1 MPSEGPVLYL
11 AGHLDRREHARGVP
25 GQLAVMHS
33 DAIRSRASR
42 ATPPK
47 VRVVWQQA
55 ELSSLRGIEQ
65 WLDSCLSPQ
74 MWPLSKSSWRNSALS
89 LNPCGPMS
97 HKSQRV
103 FNIEKRKSSFHTVHR
118 EPSTWHCS
126 MFHSLGG
133 GNSLRLHIAYF
144 HFLLSPQPLDSCR

>member
-1 MPSEGPVLYL
+1 MSPASLQSCTVMQSEVEPQGPLL
-11 AGHLDRREHARGVP
+11 
-25 GQLAVMHS
+25 
-33 DAIRSRASR
+33 
-42 ATPPK
+42 PK
-47 VRVVWQQA
+47 SECRPVVWQQA

-133 GNSLRLHIAYF
+133 GNSPRLHIAYF